1 MEWEEIDKNEPDFLM
16 ALRFVFVLYMS
27 KLALRVTIQSNTSLT
42 EKKENR
48 RMPKR
53 LEPQLFSVLKEGY
66 SWKLFTGDLVS
77 GIIVGII
84 ALPLAIAL
92 AIASGVN
99 PVQGL
104 YTAIIAGFIVSVFGG
119 SRVQIAGPTGA
130 FIVIV
135 YGIVQTHGYGGLAVA
150 TLMAGIL
157 LIIMGFARFGT
168 LLKFIPYPLTVGFTS
183 GIAVIIL
190 TSQVNDFFG
199 LGINN
204 LPSDFI
210 GKWLTYASEAT
221 SFSPEAVIIGGA
233 SLAIII
239 AMQRITMRI
248 PGTLIVILVMTAI
261 VHLFDIPVETIGS
274 RYGDVPNTLP
284 MPGFPNISWQTITQL
299 FSPALTIAMLGA
311 IESLLSA
318 VVADGM
324 TRTRHRSNMELIAQG
339 IANILSPLFGGV
351 PATGAIART
360 ATNVR
365 SGGRTPV
372 AGIVHAVVLLII
384 MLLAGQWATLIPL
397 PALAAILI
405 VVAYNMSEWRS
416 FLKVLKSPRSDVAVM
431 LVTFALT
438 VVVDLTVAIQVGV
451 ILSAILF
458 IKRMAEVSQITPLS
472 RDLQESE
479 KDDDAESGHVSIPD
493 GVEVFEVFG
502 SLFFGAVDKF
512 TEMILS
518 RSGKHRIFILET
530 KNLLAIDATGIRA
543 IEDLVNQ
550 LSHQNVRFLLS
561 GIHKQ
566 PLFAITQSGLV
577 DRIGEDAL
585 CGTLEE
591 ALEQARQM
599 LGTPLDK

>member
-1 MEWEEIDKNEPDFLM
+1 
-16 ALRFVFVLYMS
+16 
-27 KLALRVTIQSNTSLT
+27 
-42 EKKENR
+42 
-48 RMPKR
+48 MPKR

-66 SWKLFTGDLVS
+66 TWKLFTGDLIS

-104 YTAIIAGFIVSVFGG
+104 YTAIIAGVVVSVFGG

-190 TSQVNDFFG
+190 TSQINDFLG
-199 LGINN
+199 LGIDN

-221 SFSPEAVIIGGA
+221 SFSPEAVIIGGT

-239 AMQRITMRI
+239 AMQRFTMRI
-248 PGTLIVILVMTAI
+248 PGTLIVILVMTAA

-339 IANILSPLFGGV
+339 IANILSPLFGGI

-384 MLLAGQWATLIPL
+384 MLLAGQWAKLIPL

-472 RDLQESE
+472 RDLRESE
-479 KDDDAESGHVSIPD
+479 KDDDADSGHVSIPD

-518 RSGKHRIFILET
+518 RSGKQKVFILET

-585 CGTLEE
+585 CGSLEE
-591 ALEQARQM
+591 ALEQARKM
-599 LGTPLDK
+599 L